1 MINQNLA
8 QNEETEDTFY
18 NVAEIFS
25 KENLQPFVNLV
36 NDMHTHRLNG
46 QLPVEY
52 QELLDNENLK
62 DFLEIYNHL
71 EEKSKTDPN
80 IYLSLVQHHFA
91 VEALNG
97 ITPDTVHYK
106 HIKNNLDRR
115 YQKKFNAKMRR
126 IVRDSVTKI
135 IRKKFF
141 NEDYKIDTSKYN
153 EKDDTNVKLG
163 DDLSEDEN
171 NKLNNKS
178 NTLNNKSNTLNDKPN
193 RSLNKLSSSSN
204 RLSDSSNRLN
214 DSSNNQSNH
223 QSKDASKNDYTSEH
237 IPRYDY
243 SSSNRL
249 NDSSNRLNDSSKCAD
264 DNNNS
269 GNNCSNNNLMN
280 GSLSED
286 NLSKDDYKS
295 KYTSEDVHRTTTKS
309 ISKDAS
315 KNDYTSE
322 DIPRYDY
329 SSSNRLN
336 DSSNRLNDS
345 SKCADDNNNSGNN
358 CSNNNLM
365 NGSLSEDNLSKDDY
379 KSKYTSEDVHR
390 TTTKSISKDAS
401 KNDYTS
407 EHIPRYDYSSS
418 NRLNDSSNRLNDSS
432 NRLSDSSNNQSNHQS
447 KDASKNDY
455 TSEDIPRY
463 DYSSSKNNPKSDL
476 GSNLNVN
483 SKNSSTNSTHCNA
496 NDNPDDDS
504 DDNPDYDPD
513 NNGSTKNRKL
523 NKDSNNNKDG
533 NKAKKVVPN
542 YNYVPFKMSDTTGVG
557 GVLDGGSIGGC
568 EKDAVDTT
576 GSYDIRSLGGTDG
589 CNEDAVD
596 TTKNRTKSTIVV
608 TRIESCASA
617 NATVTSNLFLNTNMD
632 DANNIC
638 KTTKGMLKRRASVMV
653 VVENSLKDTIG
664 VVGVKWLGGTDGCE
678 DEAISSTK
686 SHNMM
691 NEWSIGGCDERM
703 IDAIFIANDTLNAQL
718 VIENVSSGG
727 LKILGVHSKTHHRGD
742 SISKKLYKKLSSKHY
757 LRTNSEVLNN
767 ENVKIYIKLSDEN
780 SKKIKDLEKNL
791 HPRTKNTTIAENIII
806 NSPTCTVIGIK
817 NKGQYAPQD
826 ALVINKLTSIN
837 KITNNRR
844 LIMCIGEKID
854 CKKFSVFTNS
864 RFCYNISYSK
874 TTKVKLILLI
884 FLLTFLPKI
893 GQAEEVNILEVATE
907 DSDEDLDE
915 LNGGLSK
922 YNYEKLDPFMNY
934 NKKVFRFN
942 MFLFRNTMLP
952 TIFWVDEWVPRP
964 VKTGYHNF
972 LKNLSE
978 PRNYLIHFFRHDKK
992 KMRLA
997 AKRFAINTTFGAL
1010 GIIDVAGRKYDNH
1023 SKTMSFDC
1031 VLRLQNKAGRYMV
1044 SPVTN
1049 QYYERMFTSNIFDWL
1064 TNPLVYVNFPLAV
1077 AAYTLDQAIALAPNK
1092 KLLYKYRNYSVAG
1105 YETLRN
1111 IETEN
1116 TFGEEF
1122 CR

>member
-204 RLSDSSNRLN
+204 RLSDSSNRLS

-223 QSKDASKNDYTSEH
+223 Q
-237 IPRYDY
+237 
-243 SSSNRL
+243 
-249 NDSSNRLNDSSKCAD
+249 
-264 DNNNS
+264 
-269 GNNCSNNNLMN
+269 
-280 GSLSED
+280 
-286 NLSKDDYKS
+286 
-295 KYTSEDVHRTTTKS
+295 
-309 ISKDAS
+309 SKDAS

-727 LKILGVHSKTHHRGD
+727 LKISTV
-742 SISKKLYKKLSSKHY
+742 KKLFDRYICDRNICENRLKMQIVKIRVIYSRIAKSSIIKHCNA
-757 LRTNSEVLNN
+757 TN
-767 ENVKIYIKLSDEN
+767 ENYPIQEMVRYRDY
-780 SKKIKDLEKNL
+780 
-791 HPRTKNTTIAENIII
+791 R
-806 NSPTCTVIGIK
+806 G
-817 NKGQYAPQD
+817 
-826 ALVINKLTSIN
+826 
-837 KITNNRR
+837 
-844 LIMCIGEKID
+844 
-854 CKKFSVFTNS
+854 
-864 RFCYNISYSK
+864 
-874 TTKVKLILLI
+874 
-884 FLLTFLPKI
+884 
-893 GQAEEVNILEVATE
+893 
-907 DSDEDLDE
+907 
-915 LNGGLSK
+915 
-922 YNYEKLDPFMNY
+922 
-934 NKKVFRFN
+934 
-942 MFLFRNTMLP
+942 
-952 TIFWVDEWVPRP
+952 
-964 VKTGYHNF
+964 TGC
-972 LKNLSE
+972 
-978 PRNYLIHFFRHDKK
+978 
-992 KMRLA
+992 
-997 AKRFAINTTFGAL
+997 G
-1010 GIIDVAGRKYDNH
+1010 
-1023 SKTMSFDC
+1023 
-1031 VLRLQNKAGRYMV
+1031 
-1044 SPVTN
+1044 
-1049 QYYERMFTSNIFDWL
+1049 
-1064 TNPLVYVNFPLAV
+1064 
-1077 AAYTLDQAIALAPNK
+1077 
-1092 KLLYKYRNYSVAG
+1092 
-1105 YETLRN
+1105 
-1111 IETEN
+1111 
-1116 TFGEEF
+1116 
-1122 CR
+1122 